1 MCQDESIYTNPDK
14 FLPERFSSE
23 YRSQSARS
31 EEDSTNIVFGFGRR
45 KCPGQFMIDAS
56 LWIALASMIAAFD
69 VRKAKDAFGNEVEPE
84 VVYDNSV
91 FSTMKPFRYEI
102 APRNAQAVRVIR
114 EARGLED

>member
-1 MCQDESIYTNPDK
+1 MVRDPAVFPRPDD
-14 FLPERFSSE
+14 FVPERWL
-23 YRSQSARS
+23 
-31 EEDSTNIVFGFGRR
+31 EEVDEETAKLRDVRNYVFGFGRR
-45 KCPGQFMIDAS
+45 RCPGSFMIDAS

-69 VRKAKDAFGNEVEPE
+69 VRKAKDAFGREVEPE

-102 APRNAQAVRVIR
+102 APRSAQAVRVIR

>member
-1 MCQDESIYTNPDK
+1 MTRDPTIFPNPDT
-14 FLPERFSSE
+14 FDPNRYLEPVDEAT
-23 YRSQSARS
+23 ARLR
-31 EEDSTNIVFGFGRR
+31 DPRHYVFGFGRR

-69 VRKAKDAFGNEVEPE
+69 VRKAKDEFGKEVEPE

-102 APRNAQAVRVIR
+102 APRSAQAVRVVR